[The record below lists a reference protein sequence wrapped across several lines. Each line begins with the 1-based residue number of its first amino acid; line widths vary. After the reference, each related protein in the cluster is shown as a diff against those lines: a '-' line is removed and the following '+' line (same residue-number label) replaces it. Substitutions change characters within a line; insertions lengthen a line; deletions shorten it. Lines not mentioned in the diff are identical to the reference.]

1 MKKINI
7 ANKYEVTEIGLG
19 CMRMAELSTGEA
31 EKTIKQA
38 LSEGITFFDHAD
50 IYGGGKSEE
59 KAQWPKSE
67 IYNWNCHN
75 VGGSYYCFTGRFNV
89 FKKVGTRDYQ

>member
-50 IYGGGKSEE
+50 I
-59 KAQWPKSE
+59 
-67 IYNWNCHN
+67 
-75 VGGSYYCFTGRFNV
+75 
-89 FKKVGTRDYQ
+89 